1 MDCSEPSKREE
12 VKESKVKEEKVI
24 KFGKTDEEY
33 EEELASGGD
42 GPSSSSKK
50 SSEKKPK
57 KEKGQMSVMDMFK
70 RAPPKKEVE
79 KRKSSE
85 KEGEQEQ
92 KRSKEEGEGGPEL
105 REREKVVVAVEK
117 PKIERCSTCRQLV
130 EQAPQYL
137 GHPNEAVEE
146 FVGIVDKRLSL
157 FEDDMGGYD
166 DALPQYK
173 LTNYTVYDKEG
184 HIAPFDT
191 GIIDKNK
198 LIYFSGYLKH
208 LTCEDPSIED
218 GIPVY
223 DCGPINAW
231 SNAGFDG
238 GEKALTIFS
247 TGYAEYYIMEP
258 SEVYKPFSKQV
269 EEKVF
274 LTKHVIEYLTRM
286 RYVELR
292 PDVEYEDLLNHLTTV
307 VPPEGIIQP
316 G

>member
-1 MDCSEPSKREE
+1 MEKLNNLLVPKEEIQEEPETKEEAMDCTEDSREGAKE
-12 VKESKVKEEKVI
+12 VKESNKTI

-33 EEELASGGD
+33 EEKLASGGD

-50 SSEKKPK
+50 NSEKKPK

-157 FEDDMGGYD
+157 FEDG
-166 DALPQYK
+166 
-173 LTNYTVYDKEG
+173 E
-184 HIAPFDT
+184 DT
-191 GIIDKNK
+191 KN
-198 LIYFSGYLKH
+198 
-208 LTCEDPSIED
+208 
-218 GIPVY
+218 
-223 DCGPINAW
+223 
-231 SNAGFDG
+231 
-238 GEKALTIFS
+238 
-247 TGYAEYYIMEP
+247 
-258 SEVYKPFSKQV
+258 
-269 EEKVF
+269 
-274 LTKHVIEYLTRM
+274 
-286 RYVELR
+286 
-292 PDVEYEDLLNHLTTV
+292 
-307 VPPEGIIQP
+307 
-316 G
+316 

>member
-1 MDCSEPSKREE
+1 MEKLDNLLVPKEEIQEEPETKEEAMDCTEDTKEGAKE
-12 VKESKVKEEKVI
+12 VKEERESNKTI

-33 EEELASGGD
+33 EEKLASGGD

-70 RAPPKKEVE
+70 RAPPKKEV

-92 KRSKEEGEGGPEL
+92 KRSKEEGEDGPEL

-157 FEDDMGGYD
+157 FEDGEE
-166 DALPQYK
+166 
-173 LTNYTVYDKEG
+173 TNNHK
-184 HIAPFDT
+184 
-191 GIIDKNK
+191 II
-198 LIYFSGYLKH
+198 
-208 LTCEDPSIED
+208 
-218 GIPVY
+218 
-223 DCGPINAW
+223 
-231 SNAGFDG
+231 
-238 GEKALTIFS
+238 
-247 TGYAEYYIMEP
+247 
-258 SEVYKPFSKQV
+258 
-269 EEKVF
+269 
-274 LTKHVIEYLTRM
+274 
-286 RYVELR
+286 
-292 PDVEYEDLLNHLTTV
+292 
-307 VPPEGIIQP
+307 
-316 G
+316 

>member
-1 MDCSEPSKREE
+1 MEKLDNLLVPKEEIQEEPETKEEAMDCTEDT
-12 VKESKVKEEKVI
+12 KEGAKEEKESNKTI

-33 EEELASGGD
+33 EEKLASGGD

-92 KRSKEEGEGGPEL
+92 KRSKEEGEDGPEL

-157 FEDDMGGYD
+157 FEDGEETNT
-166 DALPQYK
+166 YK
-173 LTNYTVYDKEG
+173 
-184 HIAPFDT
+184 
-191 GIIDKNK
+191 II
-198 LIYFSGYLKH
+198 
-208 LTCEDPSIED
+208 
-218 GIPVY
+218 
-223 DCGPINAW
+223 W
-231 SNAGFDG
+231 
-238 GEKALTIFS
+238 
-247 TGYAEYYIMEP
+247 
-258 SEVYKPFSKQV
+258 
-269 EEKVF
+269 
-274 LTKHVIEYLTRM
+274 
-286 RYVELR
+286 
-292 PDVEYEDLLNHLTTV
+292 
-307 VPPEGIIQP
+307 
-316 G
+316 